1 MVSSRLF
8 LMFAFTF
15 MIALA
20 KSVPVKDS
28 PSFILPSVD
37 SKEIISTIFNTNK
50 RLIVPVKISYDD
62 VNISTSV
69 VVVNLKV
76 ENNKLIINDDVSL
89 KLGKT
94 SVQVIEA
101 KVIPTDISK
110 DEIDDYFDN
119 YDIALITVEIN
130 SSVCSIPKK
139 IDNLIINR
147 VIISI
152 TIMEID
158 GVEVVQAKV
167 IEKILEIKQIRKY
180 ISPSSDEFS
189 NYYQI
194 VKHHHHRSPC
204 KNIIAM

>member
-1 MVSSRLF
+1 MEEENSVTIIG
-8 LMFAFTF
+8 MT
-15 MIALA
+15 LA